1 MRLKISKNSFIAESI
16 RKSKRATSG
25 TLPDVAL
32 LLVVLG

>member
-1 MRLKISKNSFIAESI
+1 MHSNLSKNSFIAESI

-32 LLVVLG
+32 LLV